1 MGRWCIMGVLSVHR
15 LILPRLDILTLKAS
29 TPRVCILYIFTTY
42 TAHCICTKYTIP
54 TALLILHTH
63 AYIDMLFLDYYLEVA
78 QNKPD
83 LATTTEAGGGEVTWT
98 GLFKHSLYSEHFQQ
112 ALDLTLHT
120 QSAQAS
126 TKQPSSLTRFAVLL
140 RHFMI
145 YCIKE
150 KGLYYY
156 RTIALVFIGVF
167 VGTLYLNLQPATD
180 KITEYGKY
188 MSVYCLL

>member
-1 MGRWCIMGVLSVHR
+1 M
-15 LILPRLDILTLKAS
+15 LISICS
-29 TPRVCILYIFTTY
+29 TWYV
-42 TAHCICTKYTIP
+42 
-54 TALLILHTH
+54 
-63 AYIDMLFLDYYLEVA
+63 DYYLEVA

-83 LATTTEAGGGEVTWT
+83 LATTTEAGGGGGGGDVTWA

-120 QSAQAS
+120 QAAQAS
-126 TKQPSSLTRFAVLL
+126 TKQPSSITRFMVLL
-140 RHFMI
+140 KHFMI
-145 YCIKE
+145 YCMKE

-188 MSVYCLL
+188 MYLCVYCKRL